1 MNPTTI
7 LDQVKQDLRRLYL
20 GDMAQGLEQLLET
33 AQSERQGH
41 LDFLVRLLSLQLQA
55 RQARSLQN
63 RIRKAGFPRNMTFDS
78 FDWNFQPSL
87 NVEHL
92 KDLQHLGFISQ
103 HQPFLIVGK
112 TGTGKSH
119 LAASFGVRACEAG
132 FKVQFFELQ
141 KLLSLLY
148 ATLADDSTDML
159 LSKLTRLDLLI
170 IDAMDH
176 IRTKPEYPSLLL
188 ELVSACQN
196 RTALLVTSRISFQE
210 LGSVLGNPSITHAIL
225 DRLFHRAIVI
235 NIHQG
240 RSYRTEGPHAPR
252 HLQIQPPA
260 SLD

>member
-1 MNPTTI
+1 MNPTI
-7 LDQVKQDLRRLYL
+7 LEQIKQDLRRLYL
-20 GDMAQGLEQLLET
+20 GDMAHVLEEILEA
-33 AQSERQGH
+33 AQTERQGH
-41 LDFLVRLLSLQLQA
+41 LDFLSRLVAVQLQA

-63 RIRKAGFPRNMTFDS
+63 RIRKAGFPQNMTFES
-78 FDWNFQPSL
+78 FDWNFQPGL

-92 KDLQHLGFISQ
+92 KDLQHLAFISQ
-103 HQPFLIVGK
+103 HQPLLIVGK

-119 LAASFGVRACEAG
+119 LAASFGIRACEAG
-132 FKVQFFELQ
+132 FKVQFFKLQ

-159 LSKLTRLDLLI
+159 LAKLTRLHLLI

-176 IRTKPEYPSLLL
+176 LRTKPEYPSLLL

-196 RTALLVTSRISFQE
+196 RTALLVTSRISFQD
-210 LGSVLGNPSITHAIL
+210 LGVVLGNPSITHAIL

-252 HLQIQPPA
+252 QLKDFPHAPG
-260 SLD
+260 D